1 MHNEINRLKFEKKGL
16 QMLPFIRKS
25 DKNMKLLVSMA
36 IAHKKGDHCR

>member
-1 MHNEINRLKFEKKGL
+1 MHNEINRLKFAKECL

-36 IAHKKGDHCR
+36 VAHKKGDQCR